1 MLKIV
6 HTVKEEEVVKE
17 MRVKKSNYLLSHKE
31 EDEYLIINIYTNQI
45 YALDKFS
52 SFIWEELDRTPII
65 SDITRL
71 IAKRTNEDALIIQ
84 KDLDEFINSLSKGGL
99 IKFV

>member
-1 MLKIV
+1 M
-6 HTVKEEEVVKE
+6 VKE
-17 MRVKKSNYLLSHKE
+17 MRVKKSKYLLSYKE

-65 SDITRL
+65 SDISRL
-71 IAKRTNEDALIIQ
+71 IAKRTNEDILIIQ
-84 KDLDEFINSLSKGGL
+84 KDLDGFFNSLSKGGL

>member
-1 MLKIV
+1 
-6 HTVKEEEVVKE
+6 
-17 MRVKKSNYLLSHKE
+17 MRVKKSKYLLSYKE

-52 SFIWEELDRTPII
+52 SFIWEEFDKTPIA
-65 SDITRL
+65 SDISKL
-71 IAKRTNEDALIIQ
+71 IAKRTNEDILIIQ
-84 KDLDEFINSLSKGGL
+84 KDLDGFLNSLSKGGL

>member
-1 MLKIV
+1 
-6 HTVKEEEVVKE
+6 
-17 MRVKKSNYLLSHKE
+17 MRVKKSKYLLSYKE

-65 SDITRL
+65 SDIPRL
-71 IAKRTNEDALIIQ
+71 KQKNIGTFDELINNKALFYHMHQ
-84 KDLDEFINSLSKGGL
+84 AQSEWYESKA
-99 IKFV
+99 